1 MTSTFL
7 PDASRLWGAA
17 SLQSGAPRATPW
29 LWEGYL
35 APGALTLLTSLW
47 KSGKTTLVSVLLAKL
62 KAGGRLAGLSL
73 APAKAVVISEEPPA
87 LWELRSRQLD
97 FGDHVG
103 WFCRPL
109 PGKPS
114 PTDWLALIERVGQL
128 HTERD
133 VRLVVID
140 PLAAF
145 LPGRSENDAA
155 TMLEALMPLQRLTS
169 QGMSVLVLHHPRKQ
183 ESAPG
188 RAPRASGALLGHA
201 DILIEMRACPK
212 ASDDD
217 RRRRLHASSRYD
229 ETPREHVIEL
239 TADGADYV
247 YLGRFEDAEFSAHWK
262 VLQPILAA
270 ASRKLSRS
278 EIYRLWPANQ
288 RVDPMSLSRWLNRAV
303 ESGLASRDGRGRSH
317 PFRYWLTAQE
327 YRWPT
332 TSPSPLR
339 GEG

>member
-1 MTSTFL
+1 MVFSPETSFI
-7 PDASRLWGAA
+7 WGTAG
-17 SLQSGAPRATPW
+17 LRAGDPKPVPW
-29 LWEGYL
+29 LWQGYL
-35 APGALTLLTSLW
+35 TPGALTLLTSQW

-62 KAGGRLAGLSL
+62 KTGGELAGLALS
-73 APAKAVVISEEPPA
+73 PGKAIVISEEPRE

-103 WFCRPL
+103 WFCRPF
-109 PGKPS
+109 PGKPT
-114 PTDWLALIERVGQL
+114 PTDWLALIECVARL
-128 HTERD
+128 RTERD
-133 VRLVVID
+133 VRLAVID

-183 ESAPG
+183 ESASG
-188 RAPRASGALLGHA
+188 RAPRGSGALLGHA

-217 RRRRLHASSRYD
+217 RRRRLNASSRYD

-247 YLGRFEDAEFSAHWK
+247 YLGKFEDAEFSAHWS
-262 VLQPILAA
+262 VL
-270 ASRKLSRS
+270 
-278 EIYRLWPANQ
+278 
-288 RVDPMSLSRWLNRAV
+288 
-303 ESGLASRDGRGRSH
+303 
-317 PFRYWLTAQE
+317 
-327 YRWPT
+327 
-332 TSPSPLR
+332 
-339 GEG
+339 